1 MTLLERIQ
9 MWDDGNADR
18 IGQLIIGKK
27 SGPLA
32 VASRSLG
39 KWKRSI
45 SSAVGKLKGR
55 RP

>member
-18 IGQLIIGKK
+18 IGQLISVTKP
-27 SGPLA
+27 GPLA

-39 KWKRSI
+39 KLKRSL